1 MAIIVEPFAWLL
13 MITLRR
19 AKRKASL
26 EDQVFEEKDL
36 PYQRSSGGLEELAH
50 IRVICRLAHGL

>member
-26 EDQVFEEKDL
+26 ENQVFEEKDL
-36 PYQRSSGGLEELAH
+36 SYQRSSGGLEELAH